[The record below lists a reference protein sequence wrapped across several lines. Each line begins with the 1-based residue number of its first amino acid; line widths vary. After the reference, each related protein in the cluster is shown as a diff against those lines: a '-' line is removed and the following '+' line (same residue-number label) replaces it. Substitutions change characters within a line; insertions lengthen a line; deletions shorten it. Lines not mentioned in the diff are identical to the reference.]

1 MSGPLI
7 ITGTGTGVGKTIA
20 TAALAARLGAGG
32 TVAAVKPAQT
42 GVGPGEPGDID
53 EIIRLAAPDAAVELA
68 RYPDPLA
75 PDTAAR
81 QAGADPLTLGRVVEA
96 VEALAAAHD
105 HVLIEGAGG
114 VLVRLGAEG
123 FTLLDVAAALSA
135 PLVVVAAAGLGTL
148 NHTAL
153 TCRAVEAAGARCA
166 GVVIGSWP
174 EDPDLAARCNLT
186 DLPEVTGAAL
196 LGRIP
201 AGAGTLGRE
210 EFTAGA
216 RQWLSGEAAQR

>member
-1 MSGPLI
+1 MTGPLI
-7 ITGTGTGVGKTIA
+7 VTGTGTGVGKTIA
-20 TAALAARLGAGG
+20 TAALAARLSTGG
-32 TVAAVKPAQT
+32 SVAAVKPAQT
-42 GVGPGEPGDID
+42 GVGPADAGDID
-53 EIIRLAAPDAAVELA
+53 EIVRLAAPAEAVELV

-81 QAGADPLTLGRVVEA
+81 RARAAPLELDRVVDA
-96 VEALAAAHD
+96 VGELAAGHD

-114 VLVRLGAEG
+114 VLVRLGANG

-135 PLVVVAAAGLGTL
+135 PLVVVADAGLGTL

-153 TCRAVEAAGARCA
+153 TCRAIAAAGARCA
-166 GVVIGSWP
+166 GVIIGCWP
-174 EDPDLAARCNLT
+174 EDPDLATRCNLT
-186 DLPEVTGAAL
+186 DLPEVAGVPL

-201 AGAGTLGRE
+201 AGAGGLGRA

-216 RQWLSGEAAQR
+216 RQWLPGTPAQR

>member
-1 MSGPLI
+1 MTGPLI
-7 ITGTGTGVGKTIA
+7 VTGTGTGVGKTIA
-20 TAALAARLGAGG
+20 TAALAARLGTDG

-53 EIIRLAAPDAAVELA
+53 EIVRLAAPAEAVELV

-81 QAGADPLTLGRVVEA
+81 RARAAPLELDRVVDA
-96 VEALAAAHD
+96 VGELAAGHD

-135 PLVVVAAAGLGTL
+135 PLVVVADAGLGTL

-153 TCRAVEAAGARCA
+153 TCRAIEAAGARCA
-166 GVVIGSWP
+166 GVIIGSWP
-174 EDPDLAARCNLT
+174 EAPDLATRCNLT
-186 DLPEVTGAAL
+186 DLPAVTGAAL

-201 AGAGTLGRE
+201 AGAGGLAPA
-210 EFTAGA
+210 EFAAGA
-216 RQWLSGEAAQR
+216 RQWLSGIPIHR